1 MQITINIPDD
11 LPAAIVN
18 QQVLEFEEKLKQ
30 QSKTNQQPMSKWK
43 KMVQRIETGSFD
55 LSNYTQTFN
64 KDREDFFQSIDFK
77 ES

>member
-1 MQITINIPDD
+1 MQITINIPNN
-11 LPAAIVN
+11 LPPATV
-18 QQVLEFEEKLKQ
+18 QQHIIEFEEKLKQ

-64 KDREDFFQSIDFK
+64 KDREDFVQTIDFK

>member
-64 KDREDFFQSIDFK
+64 KDREDFVQSIDFK

>member
-11 LPAAIVN
+11 LPASIVN

-43 KMVQRIETGSFD
+43 KMVQRIENGSFD

-64 KDREDFFQSIDFK
+64 KDREDFVQSIDFK

>member
-11 LPAAIVN
+11 LPASIVN

-43 KMVQRIETGSFD
+43 KMVQRIENGSFD

-64 KDREDFFQSIDFK
+64 KDREDFVQTIDFK

>member
-43 KMVQRIETGSFD
+43 KMVQRIENGSFD

-64 KDREDFFQSIDFK
+64 KNREDFVQSIDFK

>member
-64 KDREDFFQSIDFK
+64 KDREDFVQTIDFK

>member
-11 LPAAIVN
+11 LPASIVN

-43 KMVQRIETGSFD
+43 KMVQRIENGSFD

-64 KDREDFFQSIDFK
+64 KNREDFVQSIDFK